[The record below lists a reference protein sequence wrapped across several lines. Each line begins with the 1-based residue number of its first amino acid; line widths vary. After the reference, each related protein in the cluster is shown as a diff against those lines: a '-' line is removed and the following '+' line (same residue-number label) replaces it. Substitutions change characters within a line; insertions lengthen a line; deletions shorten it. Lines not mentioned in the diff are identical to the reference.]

1 MRETASS
8 STAVPGDS
16 AGVPGTNPSGRW
28 QFSLD
33 RGGTFTDVIGINPGG
48 RLHTAKLL
56 SDSPAYPDAAI
67 EGIRRLLDLPPG
79 APVPE
84 DRVGG
89 PVSDGY
95 YGSHQRSVERLWCQ
109 YEEAA
114 AGFLF
119 CPFYL
124 EEIFRE
130 ISPFELVVEH
140 KSPLSGSFCL
150 IKDFFR
156 DD

>member
-56 SDSPAYPDAAI
+56 SDSPAYPNAAI

-89 PVSDGY
+89 GPYPMGTTVATNA
-95 YGSHQRSVERLWCQ
+95 L
-109 YEEAA
+109 
-114 AGFLF
+114 
-119 CPFYL
+119 
-124 EEIFRE
+124 
-130 ISPFELVVEH
+130 
-140 KSPLSGSFCL
+140 LSGCGANMRKL
-150 IKDFFR
+150 LLAFFFVLFIWKKYFEKSAR
-156 DD
+156 LNWWSSTNHPYLARFA